1 MIHNSFQLNKKLEKM
16 ESEITELK
24 MRNTELIDNVFLKAD
39 KFMELT
45 HRINDLSLE
54 IVNLNNKLEK
64 ALEKITQQKKSLYNY
79 DVNSNMEDSVLDFIE
94 ANNYQHY
101 TENFK
106 YMGIQKLEDF
116 LILNSY
122 ELNENGVLFVDAKK
136 IIENAKELVEN
147 NETMV

>member
-24 MRNTELIDNVFLKAD
+24 IKNTELIDNVFLKAD
-39 KFMELT
+39 KFMDLT
-45 HRINDLSLE
+45 QRINNLSLE
-54 IVNLNNKLEK
+54 IVNLNDKLEK
-64 ALEKITQQKKSLYNY
+64 ALEKLHHQKLSLCDNGVDYSM
-79 DVNSNMEDSVLDFIE
+79 DDSVINFIE

-101 TENFK
+101 TDKFK
-106 YMGIQKLEDF
+106 YLGIQKMEDF
-116 LILNSY
+116 LILNTY
-122 ELNENGVLFVDAKK
+122 ELNENGILYVDAKK

>member
-24 MRNTELIDNVFLKAD
+24 IKNTELIDNVFLKVD

-64 ALEKITQQKKSLYNY
+64 ALEKLTHQQNSLIDNQE
-79 DVNSNMEDSVLDFIE
+79 DNNMEDSVLHFIE

-101 TENFK
+101 AEKFK

-116 LILNSY
+116 LVLNSY

-147 NETMV
+147 SETMV